1 MSVDVYQD
9 GRTGTFSAWYL
20 RGMAQMGR
28 GRFTLVITP
37 PSHSMRLDNL
47 RRRFG
52 GDLFVPEAETAL
64 AAFLPR
70 FLRNA
75 TPARNESKQA
85 SIHSPTYAH
94 WILHHRI
101 PNHTQTCYFTS
112 WGSVTRLRSI
122 TCQLR
127 RARARI
133 SALRQGVWRAA
144 LDIAFTSDSRH
155 GGQFR
160 QRGPPGACPGFR

>member
-1 MSVDVYQD
+1 MCYQD

-28 GRFTLVITP
+28 DRFTLVITL

-52 GDLFVPEAETAL
+52 GDLFVPEAETTL

-85 SIHSPTYAH
+85 IKHSLIYAH
-94 WILHHRI
+94 WTLHHHRI
-101 PNHTQTCYFTS
+101 PNHTRTRYFAS
-112 WGSVTRLRSI
+112 WGSVTRLRSF
-122 TCQLR
+122 TCQPR

-133 SALRQGVWRAA
+133 SALRQGVWRTA

-155 GGQFR
+155 GGHFR
-160 QRGPPGACPGFR
+160 QRGPPGAWPGLR